1 MDRDEILARNR
12 MDNRHLDERDH
23 KLADEASAW
32 GGDSL
37 NGYCCRDLS
46 HPIAHK
52 GRRTIRPARH
62 PVRVP
67 LRWGRVQMDQN
78 KVALGVLDICSIH
91 GPRHD
96 LAMCLRAV
104 GLMPL

>member
-23 KLADEASAW
+23 RLADEASAW

-37 NGYCCRDLS
+37 NGCRCRDLS

-52 GRRTIRPARH
+52 GWEFIRPPRH
-62 PVRVP
+62 PVRIP
-67 LRWGRVQMDQN
+67 LRRERVQMEQN
-78 KVALGVLDICSIH
+78 KVALDVLDIRSIH
-91 GPRHD
+91 GPRRD
-96 LAMCLRAV
+96 LAMCLRVV

>member
-23 KLADEASAW
+23 RLADEASR
-32 GGDSL
+32 
-37 NGYCCRDLS
+37 CRDLS

-52 GRRTIRPARH
+52 GWEFIRPARH

-67 LRWGRVQMDQN
+67 LRRERVQMEQN
-78 KVALGVLDICSIH
+78 KVALDIHNICSVH
-91 GPRHD
+91 SPRRG
-96 LAMCLRAV
+96 LAMCLRVV